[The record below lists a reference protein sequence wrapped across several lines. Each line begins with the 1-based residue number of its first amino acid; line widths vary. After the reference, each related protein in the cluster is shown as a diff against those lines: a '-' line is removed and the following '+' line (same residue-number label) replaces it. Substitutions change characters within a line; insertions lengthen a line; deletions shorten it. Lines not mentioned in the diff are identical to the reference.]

1 MMFPSVMAFSL
12 GLINQKRP
20 DIYVSNIEPLS
31 IDDNTFSISSAVG
44 NHKIVEMTKSTEL
57 VHKTV
62 LVSAQGNHKIVPMIK
77 VHEHL
82 DKAISVKSE
91 QGKHKLVP
99 AFKEAGVEDT
109 SIAVRSS
116 QGKHRIRDGLL
127 QSEETQDNRVVL
139 VSLIGPHK
147 LVNLE

>member
-1 MMFPSVMAFSL
+1 MIIPSSHMLQL
-12 GLINQKRP
+12 GVINQKKP

-31 IDDNTFSISSAVG
+31 IDDNTFSISSEVG
-44 NHKIVEMTKSTEL
+44 NHKIIDIIKAHEL
-57 VHKTV
+57 IHKTV
-62 LVSAQGNHKIVPMIK
+62 LVSRQGNHRIIPMIK

-99 AFKEAGVEDT
+99 AFREASVEDT
-109 SIAVRSS
+109 SIAVRSN
-116 QGKHRIRDGLL
+116 QGKHRIKDWLV
-127 QSEETQDNRVVL
+127 QAEETQDNKVVL
-139 VSLIGPHK
+139 ISLIGPHK